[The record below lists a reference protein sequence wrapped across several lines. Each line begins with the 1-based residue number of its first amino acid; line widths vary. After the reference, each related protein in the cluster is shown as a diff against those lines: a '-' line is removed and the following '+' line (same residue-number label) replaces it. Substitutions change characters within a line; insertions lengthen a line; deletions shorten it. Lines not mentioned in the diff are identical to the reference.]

1 MAQGDDRSRGAL
13 TPPAPCAWTVAPCAG
28 PAVVRIIGVRGDEQF
43 VGTGWAIA
51 DAHGR
56 VLVATARHVV
66 AGLTLDQITVF
77 TAAGYAYHA
86 RTIVVMDGVDVALV
100 QLDGPSLP
108 TLAACA
114 SPPRVG
120 ALVTAF
126 GYPAGAAGTART
138 ASGVVLPHATALD
151 DAGAVYLDH
160 SARIRPGYSGGP
172 LVAAHGACVAGMDV
186 AVDVLSAGRGER
198 SVSLA
203 LPITDVRDTL
213 SILRAQLDSTPM

>member
-1 MAQGDDRSRGAL
+1 MPA
-13 TPPAPCAWTVAPCAG
+13 PAPCLPAVAPCAG

-66 AGLTLDQITVF
+66 AGLSLDKITVF
-77 TAAGYAYHA
+77 TAARHAYRV
-86 RTIVVMDGVDVALV
+86 RTIVVLDGVDVALV
-100 QLDGPSLP
+100 QLDGPALP

-120 ALVTAF
+120 AMVTAF
-126 GYPAGAAGTART
+126 GYPDGAAGPART
-138 ASGVVLPHATALD
+138 ASGVVLPHSRALD
-151 DAGAVYLDH
+151 DAGTVYLDH

-186 AVDVLSAGRGER
+186 AVDVLFAGRGER

-203 LPITDVRDTL
+203 LPITDVGDTL
-213 SILRAQLDSTPM
+213 SILRAQLDSAPM